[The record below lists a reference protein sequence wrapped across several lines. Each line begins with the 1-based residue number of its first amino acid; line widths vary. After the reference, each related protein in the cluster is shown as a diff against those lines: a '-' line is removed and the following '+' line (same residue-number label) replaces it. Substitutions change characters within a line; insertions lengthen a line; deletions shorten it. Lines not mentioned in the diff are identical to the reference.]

1 MKDRIALIRSRLAR
15 LDIKN
20 ISNEEIKSIILKYAT
35 SSDDNFTEDV
45 KRAVVEELRKKY
57 QPSDIVSPYAD
68 PASLEENALVS
79 ADTQGLGLAV
89 PDDLSQQPKASQITI
104 TPQEAVDIIQ
114 AIAKDETSR
123 NKSLAQQLLEQAHHK
138 TDSLVALV
146 AALPDIEAEMLK
158 RKLQKMPRKQ
168 VNYEG
173 VLDSYFRESTTFTH
187 FVSDLAAEYGV
198 TL

>member
-35 SSDDNFTEDV
+35 SPDDNFTEDV

-68 PASLEENALVS
+68 
-79 ADTQGLGLAV
+79 TQGLGLAV
-89 PDDLSQQPKASQITI
+89 PDDLSQQPKASQITV

-173 VLDSYFRESTTFTH
+173 VLDSYFREATTFTH